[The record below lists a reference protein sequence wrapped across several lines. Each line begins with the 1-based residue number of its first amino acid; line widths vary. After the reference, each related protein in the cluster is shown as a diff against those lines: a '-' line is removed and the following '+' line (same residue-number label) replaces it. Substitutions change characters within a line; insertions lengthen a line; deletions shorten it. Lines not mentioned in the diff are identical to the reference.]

1 MKITLEDFEYIRRL
15 ISSLEK
21 EALRHSSR
29 SLKEHLYK
37 KGGVEWVI
45 FNEEQ
50 TPLRESTSSER
61 LILNDTS
68 RIYYD
73 LFEDSIIIDINKEVL
88 WNKYQRVH
96 GR

>member
-15 ISSLEK
+15 IDSLEK
-21 EALRHSSR
+21 EALRYPPK

-37 KGGVEWVI
+37 KGCVEWII
-45 FNEEQ
+45 FNEEPISLMEK
-50 TPLRESTSSER
+50 TPSVGLT
-61 LILNDTS
+61 LYDTS

-73 LFEDSIIIDINKEVL
+73 VLEDSVIIDINV
-88 WNKYQRVH
+88 N